1 MNTKTVVSLFC
12 LVALMSIGGNTHCV
26 ESSLSIDQLFQVF
39 ETTQGQIDKGDELV
53 IAKGVCK
60 QLHRFARDHFGDSSR
75 IFAKATQRY
84 NGDRLEAFYA
94 FYENLDGCSYE

>member
-12 LVALMSIGGNTHCV
+12 LVALMSFGGNAQCV
-26 ESSLSIDQLFQVF
+26 ESSLTTEQLFKVF

-53 IAKGVCK
+53 ISKAVCK
-60 QLHRFARDHFGDSSR
+60 QLHRLARDHFGDSSR
-75 IFAKATQRY
+75 IYAKASQRY
-84 NGDRLEAFYA
+84 TGNRLEAFFA